1 MGLQRYDEAEKF
13 LKQTLE
19 FAHQQREG
27 ALGAITYADLSTIR
41 LRQGRYEEA
50 VRLAREAL
58 AQDNDQ
64 DLAGS
69 AFSSPWPLHLA
80 LGRALRAGGHR
91 KEAIEALRAAVGNI
105 EADRDEL
112 AGASSSNFRFFADK
126 TDAYHELIELLV
138 REKKPSQAFA
148 VAERMRGRTL
158 VDAFAAKPAGSALTA
173 DERSR
178 EESLARRVN
187 EINK

>member
-1 MGLQRYDEAEKF
+1 MGLQRYDEAERF

-91 KEAIEALRAAVGNI
+91 KGATEAFRAAVGTVQA
-105 EADRDEL
+105 ERDEL
-112 AGASSSNFRFFADK
+112 PAAS
-126 TDAYHELIELLV
+126 
-138 REKKPSQAFA
+138 
-148 VAERMRGRTL
+148 
-158 VDAFAAKPAGSALTA
+158 
-173 DERSR
+173 
-178 EESLARRVN
+178 ARHFH
-187 EINK
+187 